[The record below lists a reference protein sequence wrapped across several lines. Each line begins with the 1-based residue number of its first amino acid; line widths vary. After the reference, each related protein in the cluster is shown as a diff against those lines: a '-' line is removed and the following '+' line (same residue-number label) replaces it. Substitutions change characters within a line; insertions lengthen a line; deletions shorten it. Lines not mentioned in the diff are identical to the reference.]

1 MKGLCS
7 QKPLEWVS
15 SLIARFEEQL
25 PVKTGPLK
33 NETRLLLEQS
43 QACLVN
49 VSKLK
54 FSMVV
59 GGLIRVLQM
68 VNSMKT
74 CSEQDLFDSQ
84 CFILDTLE
92 QCLAGPQDTSSHLDE
107 ENNVKLIVQEMC
119 KFIQIPV
126 DSNQAIQLK
135 GKASK
140 VLYGLS
146 ISSFDLIFSRI
157 VFRLKSMSTDTSS
170 ASLSGDVGLGIGDA
184 VDIELMQYIHFDLKA
199 LIKLLREISYYR
211 PFRKDNNQV
220 LFNSIE
226 NAIWNWMDTYPDRYY
241 DLQITQNRELDECC
255 YRLFDQLDS
264 FAAESS
270 KRRSSIWP
278 LQMMLLILCPKTF
291 QELRSIKPNAPCQ
304 LRLEK
309 QKLFL
314 QSIEKTLT
322 MGHAHATKHHLLA
335 AACVAGAKLCKAATY
350 INVADP
356 DNVFFSILQTMID
369 EVKSYLFSATKPL
382 FKNLPSVQELDV
394 MIECFVALFRLNH
407 NNEVFRVCLD
417 THATIPHR
425 LVLVMALYRIAV
437 QTRLPWWPKIDLVYS
452 RSEELV
458 QIFNETLNNVCQG
471 ARNAFVLPSSTSIA
485 ISSHMPLRVTQ
496 SLHKMTG
503 KLKDK
508 SITVCSGLSY
518 PGSIAGYAIN
528 LSSAEDA
535 TSCRQLLFWL
545 IRLMCIEPKLFL
557 RPAQGAASA
566 AISVVR
572 EQSVEQ
578 RSSCTS
584 EVVNGLVSLIVS
596 SSEMPEL
603 AQEAMEA
610 VLCLHQPENVE
621 LWQLASLS
629 ATIQSLWHISSQL
642 LFHVCQKLLHFQLGN
657 FSEVLR
663 WLRQLLV
670 YRNLFLMNHREIA
683 NYGSGDLLCKQAAE
697 KLETVCFVYLWSLD
711 NDAAITALSLFRV
724 MCEEAEIRCSSD
736 ELPAEYVHHAELANA
751 TNLPTVGRAVLQ
763 KSINSYLKKLT
774 VPTTGCRQAWEDT
787 YRYWVAFTKFLKSFP
802 KSKFDESLQMVE
814 MLTKQMMD
822 RNSTRGSE
830 LNLQMVIKL
839 WANMTGFLCATGG
852 VVLQTSACVNSDLY
866 APVTK
871 LNPIVDNEKN
881 VHSVEFSLPNQDILC
896 SVASFLNQLLSLLL
910 IPSQK
915 LEASILRHVKEL
927 CSYELHVSLIGHF
940 FEQIHSVTNRFSDDT
955 GQVNICSQNTDFVEH
970 VVYVMKN
977 VLLNCSK
984 LDARTTQLVC
994 IEPIMLNLCKYAHVL
1009 EVGSQAFTIKSKI
1022 CQLIKV
1028 VMTHRDHVVFQSEI
1042 RFRNKLVDLI
1052 ASWIICNP
1060 SSCSAAV
1067 IMNCSPLF
1075 SSEAVVTLRELNLC
1089 CMIALATL
1097 VKDLPLQSEEPT
1109 NNVDTLGMNKSQLFQ
1124 KFFNLFMNLLNDCT
1138 LYENMATNARS
1149 SYKVETVP
1157 LPKAA
1162 CDSVVIEGNY
1172 PNSSPSCVSTSSSAT
1187 ARRLDENK
1195 DRMDRL
1201 RSATIQA
1208 MSGLLAANIDIG
1220 LMHAIGMG
1228 YHKDTRARVA
1238 FVEVLTKVL
1247 QEGTEFETLNETVM
1261 ADRFDELVKL
1271 TTIITSDGE
1280 LPIVNALAHV
1290 VQTEHMDGL
1299 ARLLTTLFAS
1309 KNLLHEL
1316 LWKLFTKEVELAE
1329 APTTLFRGNTLASKV
1344 MGCCFKLYGYG
1355 YLRSLLRE
1363 FVCATTQNA
1372 DKCYEVDQSRLEEGA
1387 NLAENTANLIDLVED
1402 ILNLIL
1408 KSADQF
1414 PVQLKSMLNV
1424 LFHVVNA
1431 RFPNTGLLAVGMIVF
1446 LRFFNP
1452 AIVSPVEYGI
1462 TDVYPSASTKR
1473 GLMLVSKILQQI
1485 ANQAQNV
1492 KENCLHPF
1500 SNFIHDKYEIVKQ
1513 FSTSIAIDFK
1523 IHREELSTSSFAYG
1537 VDTPAYALHFLL
1549 WRYQDRIGEFFNT
1562 FRSHDK
1568 VSRRLAALLA
1578 QLGPPDGDLEAKQ
1591 WVNVGFTCSRFEE
1604 LMEKQS
1610 AADKDEYKFVKETNI
1625 FYQYGTSRAGNPV
1638 FYFIAN
1644 RFKTGEVNGNMLI
1657 YHVILTLKQF
1667 SNQPCEL
1674 VVDLTHTNTENR
1686 FRTDLLSKWFVV
1698 ISQSVQQSVAAVY
1711 LCNCN
1716 SWVREYTRFHD
1727 RLFSTLK
1734 GNRKLHFL
1742 DSVRRLNEFVC
1753 PENQRLPTA
1762 TLLLDEDAKT
1772 FNNVVR
1778 LSHKSIKCSVKIGPM
1793 ALQIV
1798 SLEKQKVLGHL
1809 VNLND
1814 VCVVDE
1820 NSITVTILNEPSP
1833 LSLIHSECEQIA
1845 SSVASIRSKYELSQ
1859 PDQSPVHTK
1868 IRAKDVPGTLLNMAL
1883 LNLGSTDPSLRTA
1896 AYNLLCA
1903 LAATFNF
1910 RMEGQLLE
1918 TKGLLIPANN
1928 TIFIKTVSQKL
1939 AVNETHLTLEFLQEC
1954 IQGFRQS
1961 SIEIKHLCL
1970 EYITPWL
1977 ANLPR
1982 FCRPTLGDESRRQ
1995 AVSRVLDKLI
2005 TLTIEEFEMYPSIQ
2019 AKIWG
2024 NVGQVSEL
2032 LDLILDRFIRQSIA
2046 GGLGSVQAEVLADT
2060 AVTLAAANTEL
2071 VSDILIRR
2079 LMHLLEKSC
2088 LNPQTC
2094 LEEHILWDDIA
2105 LLARYLL
2112 FLSFNNCLDV
2122 ITHLPVLFH
2131 FVIVLVNTGPLALRA
2146 SVHGLV
2152 VNIIHSLCTCPS
2164 SFTEGTK
2171 TNLRLALTEFFLPKF
2186 YRLFGV
2192 SNLTVKTV
2200 AATAFRISPRMSLPV
2215 HASSEYYASGIP
2227 VPRQDRLT
2235 LANLEVITDSLI
2247 ELIETC
2253 NQDIKN
2259 RDMIQEWA
2267 KLAHHFSLRF
2277 NPALQGRALIVY
2289 SCLSK
2294 TTEEVT
2300 VKQLLN
2306 LLLQFVKRRDDSN
2319 LLSAVLMALRRLTPS
2334 LLSEHCNMFPSLFW
2348 ISIIIL
2354 QFEDPML
2361 YEHGLALLEQ
2371 VIMTLTSS
2379 NVFEY
2384 GSFEKIMMDAR
2395 PPLEWE
2401 FKAMDQQ
2408 VGISFKHHFHFALV
2422 SYLLKGYRHPSQSVA
2437 PRTMRLLTL
2446 LLSTV
2451 ARCTKRERYEVTMDT
2466 VAYLIALLPVSEE
2479 VRLRCPLHSSTIKA
2493 LSLRE
2498 ASECS
2503 AKVSNSCQE
2512 NVDSPCDA
2520 ACKQQVSSLNG
2531 THPPYHGTLGAWKL
2545 RHQQRSCDNLDAASP
2560 STSTAVNPRQS
2571 TGYSS
2576 QRSYSLPL
2584 GSTIVCPVKESSIV
2598 NRLYNYDKSLNW
2610 IHSAP
2615 QAAYTVG
2622 LSPRP
2627 SEPRSSF
2634 RENLLLDPEVLCEPS
2649 IQVLTLTV
2657 LSTLVRYST
2666 DDKEM
2671 RILFE
2676 YLAEAS
2682 VVFPS
2687 IFPVMYYGT
2696 VFISASHS
2704 LLDQKITQVL
2714 QVSHDAALL
2723 RAVLHIIQNMIPN
2736 DGSTVAYKK
2745 HHFTLLQN
2753 YGFGGLWRFAGP
2765 FPLKPTSPL
2774 AISPETLTC
2783 LERIIGNLGEV
2794 PPLTPPPLTPCKT
2807 NSGSALRFDALE
2819 SQNSVSG
2826 DKRNSIVERL
2836 EHSSQ
2841 AS

>member
-1 MKGLCS
+1 
-7 QKPLEWVS
+7 
-15 SLIARFEEQL
+15 
-25 PVKTGPLK
+25 
-33 NETRLLLEQS
+33 
-43 QACLVN
+43 
-49 VSKLK
+49 
-54 FSMVV
+54 
-59 GGLIRVLQM
+59 
-68 VNSMKT
+68 
-74 CSEQDLFDSQ
+74 
-84 CFILDTLE
+84 
-92 QCLAGPQDTSSHLDE
+92 
-107 ENNVKLIVQEMC
+107 
-119 KFIQIPV
+119 
-126 DSNQAIQLK
+126 
-135 GKASK
+135 
-140 VLYGLS
+140 
-146 ISSFDLIFSRI
+146 
-157 VFRLKSMSTDTSS
+157 
-170 ASLSGDVGLGIGDA
+170 
-184 VDIELMQYIHFDLKA
+184 
-199 LIKLLREISYYR
+199 
-211 PFRKDNNQV
+211 
-220 LFNSIE
+220 
-226 NAIWNWMDTYPDRYY
+226 
-241 DLQITQNRELDECC
+241 
-255 YRLFDQLDS
+255 
-264 FAAESS
+264 
-270 KRRSSIWP
+270 
-278 LQMMLLILCPKTF
+278 
-291 QELRSIKPNAPCQ
+291 
-304 LRLEK
+304 
-309 QKLFL
+309 
-314 QSIEKTLT
+314 
-322 MGHAHATKHHLLA
+322 
-335 AACVAGAKLCKAATY
+335 
-350 INVADP
+350 
-356 DNVFFSILQTMID
+356 
-369 EVKSYLFSATKPL
+369 
-382 FKNLPSVQELDV
+382 
-394 MIECFVALFRLNH
+394 
-407 NNEVFRVCLD
+407 
-417 THATIPHR
+417 
-425 LVLVMALYRIAV
+425 
-437 QTRLPWWPKIDLVYS
+437 
-452 RSEELV
+452 
-458 QIFNETLNNVCQG
+458 
-471 ARNAFVLPSSTSIA
+471 
-485 ISSHMPLRVTQ
+485 
-496 SLHKMTG
+496 
-503 KLKDK
+503 
-508 SITVCSGLSY
+508 
-518 PGSIAGYAIN
+518 
-528 LSSAEDA
+528 
-535 TSCRQLLFWL
+535 
-545 IRLMCIEPKLFL
+545 
-557 RPAQGAASA
+557 
-566 AISVVR
+566 
-572 EQSVEQ
+572 
-578 RSSCTS
+578 
-584 EVVNGLVSLIVS
+584 
-596 SSEMPEL
+596 
-603 AQEAMEA
+603 
-610 VLCLHQPENVE
+610 
-621 LWQLASLS
+621 
-629 ATIQSLWHISSQL
+629 
-642 LFHVCQKLLHFQLGN
+642 
-657 FSEVLR
+657 
-663 WLRQLLV
+663 
-670 YRNLFLMNHREIA
+670 
-683 NYGSGDLLCKQAAE
+683 
-697 KLETVCFVYLWSLD
+697 
-711 NDAAITALSLFRV
+711 
-724 MCEEAEIRCSSD
+724 
-736 ELPAEYVHHAELANA
+736 
-751 TNLPTVGRAVLQ
+751 
-763 KSINSYLKKLT
+763 
-774 VPTTGCRQAWEDT
+774 
-787 YRYWVAFTKFLKSFP
+787 
-802 KSKFDESLQMVE
+802 
-814 MLTKQMMD
+814 
-822 RNSTRGSE
+822 
-830 LNLQMVIKL
+830 
-839 WANMTGFLCATGG
+839 
-852 VVLQTSACVNSDLY
+852 
-866 APVTK
+866 
-871 LNPIVDNEKN
+871 
-881 VHSVEFSLPNQDILC
+881 
-896 SVASFLNQLLSLLL
+896 
-910 IPSQK
+910 
-915 LEASILRHVKEL
+915 
-927 CSYELHVSLIGHF
+927 
-940 FEQIHSVTNRFSDDT
+940 
-955 GQVNICSQNTDFVEH
+955 
-970 VVYVMKN
+970 
-977 VLLNCSK
+977 
-984 LDARTTQLVC
+984 
-994 IEPIMLNLCKYAHVL
+994 
-1009 EVGSQAFTIKSKI
+1009 
-1022 CQLIKV
+1022 
-1028 VMTHRDHVVFQSEI
+1028 MTHRDHVVFQSEI

-2105 LLARYLL
+2105 LLA
-2112 FLSFNNCLDV
+2112 SHNSPASAV
-2122 ITHLPVLFH
+2122 
-2131 FVIVLVNTGPLALRA
+2131 PLCYCAREHRA
-2146 SVHGLV
+2146 ASAES
-2152 VNIIHSLCTCPS
+2152 I
-2164 SFTEGTK
+2164 EGTK

-2300 VKQLLN
+2300 
-2306 LLLQFVKRRDDSN
+2306 FVKRRDDSN

-2682 VVFPS
+2682 VVFP
-2687 IFPVMYYGT
+2687 
-2696 VFISASHS
+2696 
-2704 LLDQKITQVL
+2704 
-2714 QVSHDAALL
+2714 
-2723 RAVLHIIQNMIPN
+2723 
-2736 DGSTVAYKK
+2736 
-2745 HHFTLLQN
+2745 N

>member
-1 MKGLCS
+1 MNALCS

-33 NETRLLLEQS
+33 TETRLLLEQS
-43 QACLVN
+43 QACLIN
-49 VSKLK
+49 VSKMK

-92 QCLAGPQDTSSHLDE
+92 QCLAGPQDESSRLDE
-107 ENNVKLIVQEMC
+107 ENNVKLIVLEMC

-157 VFRLKSMSTDTSS
+157 VFRLKSMSTETSS
-170 ASLSGDVGLGIGDA
+170 GSLSGETALGIGDA
-184 VDIELMQYIHFDLKA
+184 VDIELMQYIHFNLKS
-199 LIKLLREISYYR
+199 LIKLLREISYHR
-211 PFRKDNNQV
+211 PFRKDNNQI

-241 DLQITQNRELDECC
+241 DLQIAQNPELDEYC
-255 YRLFDQLDS
+255 YRLFNQLDS

-270 KRRSSIWP
+270 KRRASIWP
-278 LQMMLLILCPKTF
+278 LQMMLLILCPKVL
-291 QELRSIKPNAPCQ
+291 QQVRGAKCGAPCQ
-304 LRLEK
+304 PRLEK

-322 MGHAHATKHHLLA
+322 MGHTHTIKHHLLA
-335 AACVAGAKLCKAATY
+335 AACMAGAKLCKAATY
-350 INVADP
+350 ISVADSE
-356 DNVFFSILQTMID
+356 NVFFSVLQTVVD

-382 FKNLPSVQELDV
+382 FKSLPSVQELDV

-407 NNEVFRVCLD
+407 DNEVFRICLN
-417 THATIPHR
+417 AQASIPHR
-425 LVLVMALYRIAV
+425 LVLVMGLYRIAV
-437 QTRLPWWPKIDLVYS
+437 QARLPWWPKIDLVYS

-458 QIFNETLNNVCQG
+458 QIFNDTLSSVCQG
-471 ARNAFVLPSSTSIA
+471 AQSAYVLLSSSSTATSA
-485 ISSHMPLRVTQ
+485 HMPLKMTQ

-508 SITVCSGLSY
+508 SNTVCSGLSY

-528 LSSAEDA
+528 LSSTEDT
-535 TSCRQLLFWL
+535 TSSRQLLFWL

-557 RPAQGAASA
+557 RPADSGT
-566 AISVVR
+566 SVPVFVLH
-572 EQSVEQ
+572 ESSLEQ
-578 RSSCTS
+578 RRNYTS
-584 EVVNGLVSLIVS
+584 ELINGLVSLIVS
-596 SSEMPEL
+596 NSEVPEL

-610 VLCLHQPENVE
+610 VLCMLQPENVE

-629 ATIQSLWHISSQL
+629 ATVQSLWNISSQL
-642 LFHVCQKLLHFQLGN
+642 LLHVCQKLLHFQLSN
-657 FSEVLR
+657 FSEILR
-663 WLRQLLV
+663 WLRQLLI
-670 YRNLFLMNHREIA
+670 YRNVFLMKHREIA

-724 MCEEAEIRCSSD
+724 MCEEAEIRSCSD

-751 TNLPTVGRAVLQ
+751 TNLQTVGRAVLQ

-774 VPTTGCRQAWEDT
+774 VPTTGCRLAWEDT
-787 YRYWVAFTKFLKSFP
+787 YRYWTAFTKFLKSFP

-814 MLTKQMMD
+814 TLTNQMMD
-822 RNSTRGSE
+822 RKLSCGSE
-830 LNLQMVIKL
+830 FNLQMVIKL

-852 VVLQTSACVNSDLY
+852 VVLQTSACANAAVSAY
-866 APVTK
+866 PVAK
-871 LNPIVDNEKN
+871 LNPTVDSEKSAHP
-881 VHSVEFSLPNQDILC
+881 VDFSLPNQDMLC
-896 SVASFLNQLLSLLL
+896 SVANFLNQLLSLLL

-915 LEASILRHVKEL
+915 LEASIVRHVKEL
-927 CSYELHVSLIGHF
+927 CSYELHLSLIGHF
-940 FEQIHSVTNRFSDDT
+940 FEQIHSVTSRFSGDSE
-955 GQVNICSQNTDFVEH
+955 QVNVSPQNTDFVEH

-977 VLLNCSK
+977 ILLNCSK

-994 IEPIMLNLCKYAHVL
+994 IEPIMLNLCKYAHLL
-1009 EVGSQAFTIKSKI
+1009 EVGSHAFVIKGKI
-1022 CQLIKV
+1022 CQLVKV

-1052 ASWIICNP
+1052 AAWIICSP
-1060 SSCSAAV
+1060 PSCSGTTA
-1067 IMNCSPLF
+1067 MNCSSLF
-1075 SSEAVVTLRELNLC
+1075 PSEAVSALRELNLC
-1089 CMIALATL
+1089 CMDALATL
-1097 VKDLPLQSEEPT
+1097 IKDLPLQSEEST
-1109 NNVDTLGMNKSQLFQ
+1109 SNMDMLGMNKSQLFQ

-1138 LYENMATNARS
+1138 LYENVTNSQRS
-1149 SYKVETVP
+1149 SFKVETIP
-1157 LPKAA
+1157 LPKMAG
-1162 CDSVVIEGNY
+1162 DSVAVDRNY
-1172 PNSSPSCVSTSSSAT
+1172 TSSSTPGVSASSSAT
-1187 ARRLDENK
+1187 ARRFDENK
-1195 DRMDRL
+1195 DKMDRL

-1208 MSGLLAANIDIG
+1208 MSALLAANIDIG
-1220 LMHAIGMG
+1220 LEHAIGMG
-1228 YHKDTRARVA
+1228 YHKDSRARVA

-1261 ADRFDELVKL
+1261 ADRFEELVKL

-1280 LPIVNALAHV
+1280 LPIVNALAYV

-1344 MGCCFKLYGYG
+1344 MGCCFKLYGYE
-1355 YLRSLLRE
+1355 YLHSLLRD
-1363 FVCATTQNA
+1363 FIYATTQKA
-1372 DKCYEVDQSRLEEGA
+1372 DKCYEVDQSRLDPGG
-1387 NLAENTANLIDLVED
+1387 NLAENTTNLMNLVEN

-1408 KSADQF
+1408 NSADQF
-1414 PVQLKSMLNV
+1414 PIQLKSMLNV

-1452 AIVSPVEYGI
+1452 AIVSPVEYGL

-1500 SNFIHDKYEIVKQ
+1500 SVFIHDKYEIVKK
-1513 FSTSIAIDFK
+1513 FSTSIAVDFK
-1523 IHREELSTSSFAYG
+1523 THEKELSTGSFAYG
-1537 VDTPAYALHFLL
+1537 VDTPACALHLLL

-1578 QLGPPDGDLEAKQ
+1578 QLGPAEGDLEGKQ
-1591 WVNVGFTCSRFEE
+1591 WVTIGFTCGRFEE
-1604 LMEKQS
+1604 IMEKQS
-1610 AADKDEYKFVKETNI
+1610 AADKEEYKFVKESNI
-1625 FYQYGTSRAGNPV
+1625 FYQYGSSRTGNPV
-1638 FYFIAN
+1638 FYFIAS
-1644 RFKTGEVNGNMLI
+1644 RFKAGEVNGNMLI
-1657 YHVILTLKQF
+1657 YHALLTLKQLG
-1667 SNQPCEL
+1667 NQPCEL
-1674 VVDLTHTNTENR
+1674 VVDLTHTCTENR
-1686 FRTDLLSKWFVV
+1686 FRTDLLTKWFAI
-1698 ISQSVQQSVAAVY
+1698 ISHSVQQRIAAVY

-1716 SWVREYTRFHD
+1716 SWVQEYTRFHD
-1727 RLFSTLK
+1727 RLFSNLK

-1742 DSVRRLNEFVC
+1742 DNVRRLNEYIS
-1753 PENQRLPTA
+1753 PENQLLPA
-1762 TLLLDEDAKT
+1762 TTLQLDEDVKT

-1778 LSHKSIKCSVKIGPM
+1778 VSHRSAKCSVKIGPT
-1793 ALQIV
+1793 ALQVV
-1798 SLEKQKVLGHL
+1798 SLERQKVLGHL
-1809 VNLND
+1809 VILND
-1814 VCVVDE
+1814 VYHAFEIEEVCAVDE
-1820 NSITVTILNEPSP
+1820 NSVMVTILNESSP

-1845 SSVASIRSKYELSQ
+1845 TALAKIRSTYELSQ
-1859 PDQSPVHTK
+1859 PDQSLMHTK

-1961 SIEIKHLCL
+1961 SIELKHLCL

-1982 FCRPTLGDESRRQ
+1982 FCRPTLGDESKRQ
-1995 AVSRVLDKLI
+1995 AVSKLLGKLI

-2060 AVTLAAANTEL
+2060 AVTLAAANTQL

-2088 LNPQTC
+2088 LNPQIS

-2131 FVIVLVNTGPLALRA
+2131 FVTVLVNTGPLALRA

-2152 VNIIHSLCTCPS
+2152 VNVIHSLCTCPS

-2215 HASSEYYASGIP
+2215 HANSEYYASGIP

-2253 NQDIKN
+2253 NQDLDN

-2334 LLSEHCNMFPSLFW
+2334 LPPEHCNMFPSLFW

-2371 VIMTLTSS
+2371 IVLTLTSS

-2384 GSFEKIMMDAR
+2384 GSFEKIMMGAR

-2408 VGISFKHHFHFALV
+2408 IGLSFKHHFHFALV
-2422 SYLLKGYRHPSQSVA
+2422 SYLLKGYRHPSQSVP
-2437 PRTMRLLTL
+2437 PRTRRLLDL

-2451 ARCTKRERYEVTMDT
+2451 ARCTKRERYEVTTDT
-2466 VAYLIALLPVSEE
+2466 VAYLVALLPVSEE
-2479 VRLRCPLHSSTIKA
+2479 VRLRCPLHSRTIKA
-2493 LSLRE
+2493 LSLYE
-2498 ASECS
+2498 PSECS
-2503 AKVSNSCQE
+2503 ASLLNFYKAHME
-2512 NVDSPCDA
+2512 PICDA
-2520 ACKQQVSSLNG
+2520 FSNQQPSSLSAGHSSDQG
-2531 THPPYHGTLGAWKL
+2531 TIGAWKQ

-2560 STSTAVNPRQS
+2560 SVPSAVNSKQS
-2571 TGYSS
+2571 TGYAS

-2584 GSTIVCPVKESSIV
+2584 GSTVLCPLKESSAA
-2598 NRLYNYDKSLNW
+2598 NRPHNIDKSLSW

-2615 QAAYTVG
+2615 STTNTAG
-2622 LSPRP
+2622 RSPRP
-2627 SEPRSSF
+2627 SELRSSY
-2634 RENLLLDPEVLCEPS
+2634 RETLLLDPEVICEPS
-2649 IQVLTLTV
+2649 IQVLTLTI

-2666 DDKEM
+2666 DDKET

-2682 VVFPS
+2682 VVFPAV
-2687 IFPVMYYGT
+2687 FPV
-2696 VFISASHS
+2696 IHS
-2704 LLDQKITQVL
+2704 LLDQRITQVL

-2765 FPLKPTSPL
+2765 FPMKPTSQL

-2783 LERIIGNLGEV
+2783 LERIIGNLGEI
-2794 PPLTPPPLTPCKT
+2794 PPLTPPPLTPC
-2807 NSGSALRFDALE
+2807 SANVSSTLRFDALE
-2819 SQNSVSG
+2819 RLNSSPA
-2826 DKRNSIVERL
+2826 D
-2836 EHSSQ
+2836 
-2841 AS
+2841 